1 MSQRPPTDG
10 LQAEADRVSPVDRRL
25 FGVTEGV
32 RRYMGVT
39 IALGFASALAV
50 IAGAVILAGI
60 VNRIFREG
68 AAPGDL
74 SATLIILALIYAA
87 RGLFEW
93 ARSVAAYRSA
103 ADVKRT
109 LREQVMRAVL
119 AQTARGRS
127 AGSGDL
133 ALVASSGID
142 ALDAYFSRYL
152 PQLVLGALV
161 PLLAIIW
168 VATVDPLTAVI
179 IVITVP
185 LIPVFMMLIGNYS
198 DRATRA
204 RWHTILRLGD
214 ALVETLRGLLT
225 LEVYRSGGAR
235 IERIRKLSDEYR
247 KQTMATLRIAFL
259 SAFVLELV
267 ATMSVAVIA
276 VAVGLRVVN
285 GNLDFEPA
293 FAILILAPEVYAPLR
308 KAGSEFH
315 AAMDGMEAARSAFD
329 ILETPLPTAIV
340 SDGQSALVQ
349 GAPLIAFSRVTY
361 RYPFLGDTEGAVV
374 LDGVDLQIAPGEH
387 LAVVGPSGAGKS
399 TLLRLILGF
408 DSPGCGTVEIEG
420 IALGSLDLAFWR
432 SRVGW
437 VQQEPFLVAGTVLE
451 NVRLGAAGSSSDD
464 AAAALELAGAEDL
477 IPRLGEFIGERGAG
491 LSHGERRMVTLA
503 RAVVRSPDVLLL
515 DEPTAGIDSV
525 TQLRIVESFER
536 IAAGRTVVTVAH
548 QRALIDLADR
558 VVGIDNGRI
567 VAPTAGE
574 LR

>member
-10 LQAEADRVSPVDRRL
+10 LQADADRVSPVDRRL

-39 IALGFASALAV
+39 IALGFASAVAV
-50 IAGAVILAGI
+50 IAGAMVLAGI
-60 VNRIFREG
+60 VNQAFLEG
-68 AAPGDL
+68 AGPEDL
-74 SATLIILALIYAA
+74 SSDLIILALIYAA

-93 ARSVAAYRSA
+93 ARSVVAYRSA
-103 ADVKRT
+103 ADVKQT

-152 PQLVLGALV
+152 PQLVLGALI

-168 VATVDPLTAVI
+168 VATVDPLSALI
-179 IVITVP
+179 IVVTVP

-225 LEVYRSGGAR
+225 LEVYRSGEGR
-235 IERIRKLSDEYR
+235 LHRVRKLSDEYR

-285 GNLDFEPA
+285 GSLDFEPA
-293 FAILILAPEVYAPLR
+293 FAILVLAPEVYAPLR
-308 KAGSEFH
+308 RAGSEFH
-315 AAMDGMEAARSAFD
+315 AAMDGVEASRSAFD
-329 ILETPLPTAIV
+329 VLETPLPMATVAERP
-340 SDGQSALVQ
+340 SAPVP
-349 GAPLIAFSRVTY
+349 GAPLIQLSGLTY
-361 RYPFLGDTEGAVV
+361 RYPSVGDTKGAVV
-374 LDGVDLQIAPGEH
+374 LGDIDFHVAPGER

-408 DSPGCGTVEIEG
+408 DHPGHGKIEIEG
-420 IALGSLDLAFWR
+420 VPVDSIDMALWR
-432 SRVGW
+432 ARIGW
-437 VQQEPFLVAGTVLE
+437 VQQEPFLVAGTVLD
-451 NVRLGAAGSSSDD
+451 NVRLGSSGSSTTD
-464 AAAALELAGAEDL
+464 AAAALELVGAENL
-477 IPRLGEFIGERGAG
+477 IRRLGETIGERGAG

-503 RAVVRSPDVLLL
+503 RAVVRSPDLLLL

-525 TQLRIVESFER
+525 TQLRIAGSFER
-536 IAAGRTVVTVAH
+536 IAEGRTVLTVAH
-548 QRALIDLADR
+548 QRVLVDLADR
-558 VVGIDNGRI
+558 VVGIDHGHI
-567 VAPTAGE
+567 VAPTPGG